1 MDPKPL
7 LKMIED
13 GRDAAPLRFALA
25 THYFKAGDFAVA
37 ITHAERALKLQ
48 SDYSAAWSL
57 CGRAWEA
64 AGRPDNALAAY
75 NRGLKTAQKQGDK
88 QTEKALAVFI
98 RRLEKT
104 QSDLAQSDLE

>member
-25 THYFKAGDFAVA
+25 THYFKAGDFAAA
-37 ITHAERALKLQ
+37 ITHAEHALDLQ
-48 SDYSAAWSL
+48 GDYSAAWSL
-57 CGRAWEA
+57 CGRALEA
-64 AGRPDNALAAY
+64 AGRAADALAAY
-75 NRGLKTAQKQGDK
+75 ERGLKTAQKQGDK

-98 RRLEKT
+98 RRLQKT
-104 QSDLAQSDLE
+104 QSAPD